1 MSQENKINPFSGINP
16 IVGDT
21 PIKAYDPEE
30 PMWESLIGKIID
42 GKVIPIIGPDFLTD
56 GVNINLLLIRALAN
70 QFNVT
75 STPLSF
81 SELVYDENYQ
91 RNNNY
96 NKNSVYTWINRYCC
110 GYNDGDRFIRGAV
123 IEPSQLLVK
132 LIETKLFPFIIT
144 TSFMPIVEQTM
155 EKVWK
160 EDLKVLNFNNN
171 PSENDDINNAS
182 DLNKP
187 TVYYMF
193 GRVGD
198 TRPHRYVVTDQD
210 MLDFCSS
217 WLSSEDSRKPYR
229 LIRELKDKYLLMLGI
244 DYSDWLFRFIWY
256 SVRKESEL
264 KSENN
269 DMISNNVEL
278 EESFR
283 KFMLRNKTYLKNNPE
298 EVIRQ
303 IKERMERQYVQNP
316 LLRNNIMN
324 RIVTK
329 FSYPEEKT
337 DIFLSY
343 SRRDAEFTEKLYE
356 ALTQKGYN
364 VWYDKNN
371 LTDGG
376 NFLQEI
382 KQAIKTTKF
391 FVPILSQNIETEKNE
406 HHVYRYEWDIAVE
419 VRVGRTFI
427 IPVSEKGFDFYHSGV
442 NEKIQSHN
450 AILYES
456 ADDIDTIAEKI
467 SITYN
472 SIKF

>member
-1 MSQENKINPFSGINP
+1 MPQEIHNNLFAGMNPVTGGAP
-16 IVGDT
+16 VT
-21 PIKAYDPEE
+21 PLNPEE

-42 GKVIPIIGPDFLTD
+42 GKVVPIIGPDFLTD
-56 GVNINLLLIRALAN
+56 GSNIHLQLINALAN
-70 QFNVT
+70 WFKVT
-75 STPLSF
+75 ADPSPSTF
-81 SELVYDENYQ
+81 SELVYDDDYLK
-91 RNNNY
+91 NNNN
-96 NKNSVYTWINRYCC
+96 NKDSVYTWINNLC
-110 GYNDGDRFIRGAV
+110 GPQAPR
-123 IEPSQLLVK
+123 IEPSQLLVE
-132 LIETKLFPFIIT
+132 LLESKLFPFIIT
-144 TSFMPIVEQTM
+144 TSFIPIVEQTM
-155 EKVWK
+155 EKVWGT
-160 EDLKVLNFNNN
+160 DLKVLTFNNN
-171 PSENDDINNAS
+171 PAENDDINNAS

-198 TRPHRYVVTDQD
+198 TRPHRYVVTDHD

-217 WLSSEDSRKPYR
+217 WLSSEDSRKPYK
-229 LIRELKDKYLLMLGI
+229 LIRELKDKFLLMLGT

-269 DMISNNVEL
+269 DLISNNVEL

-303 IKERMERQYVQNP
+303 IKDRMERQYAQNP
-316 LLRNNIMN
+316 WLKNKIMN

-343 SRRDAEFTEKLYE
+343 SRRDAEFTEKLYD
-356 ALTQKGYN
+356 ALTKKGFN

-371 LTDGG
+371 LTDVGK
-376 NFLQEI
+376 FMQEI

-391 FVPILSQNIETEKNE
+391 FVPILSHNIEDEKNE
-406 HHVYRYEWDIAVE
+406 DHVYRYEWDIAAE

-442 NEKIQSHN
+442 NDKIQSHN
-450 AILYES
+450 AIIYES
-456 ADDIDTIAEKI
+456 IDDIDTIAEKI
-467 SITYN
+467 SIRYN
-472 SIKF
+472 SIQF